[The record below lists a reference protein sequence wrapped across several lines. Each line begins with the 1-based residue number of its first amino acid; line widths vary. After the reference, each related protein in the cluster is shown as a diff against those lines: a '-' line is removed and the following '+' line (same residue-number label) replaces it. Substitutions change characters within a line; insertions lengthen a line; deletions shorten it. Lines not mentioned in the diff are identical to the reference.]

1 MKKTINKML
10 VAALALASFGLMG
23 CEPSKDAE
31 GPVSITVKDAD
42 GNKYPTMK
50 IGQQIWMAKNL
61 NVNVPGSMCYGNK
74 PENCEKYG
82 RLYTWEAAKM
92 ACPSGWHL
100 PSREEFKTF
109 LELVKLRTE
118 QIVTQKKLNAEP
130 LKKGEDK
137 FYNHLRDSSWKN
149 GFDSFGFSALPAGD
163 YYSYDKKFYDLGS
176 RAYFWSS
183 TEFGKEEGGGYGAFF
198 LGIYDKNARIF
209 DIDIYNGYSVR
220 CLRDSI

>member
-1 MKKTINKML
+1 ML
-10 VAALALASFGLMG
+10 VAALALASFSLMG

-149 GFDSFGFSALPAGD
+149 GFDSFGFSALPAG
-163 YYSYDKKFYDLGS
+163 YYDSYNKKFYSVGS
-176 RAYFWSS
+176 IADFWSS
-183 TEFGKEEGGGYGAFF
+183 TENSSRYAYYLYIYDRSAYVNG
-198 LGIYDKNARIF
+198 YDKNF
-209 DIDIYNGYSVR
+209 GYSVR
-220 CLRDSI
+220 CLQD